1 MRVALPFLINQ
12 NIIIMA
18 ISRNGGTRSRLRG
31 RVGSEIYTKGKDAF
45 GKSQQ
50 IVKAMPEKV
59 ENPQSASQ
67 MKTRMI
73 MATVQQA
80 KSSMAVII
88 DHSFDKVKTPIANLS
103 RFVSL
108 NAKLVRADLDEHP
121 SEDNQFGLNAYKEKG
136 IKMGAWLIS
145 EGYAA
150 APIFDADAQAQGK
163 YIFDFDA
170 AQWTLADIMSRL
182 GMYSADYLT
191 FCAISNG
198 GDFLFC
204 RYRFNPAIPA
214 DTIATAD
221 NISSFFLTEGN
232 IKFAVSVAGEGLVF
246 DMSPAIECH
255 GVIKSVKT
263 RSGYNH
269 STCQMYCVGNVARP
283 ASEAFP
289 SYPVGKVNYLNGGDI
304 AGMSESGS
312 DAPEPE
318 PAPIAPVLTRLACG
332 GSDILAESRWTDYS
346 SDSYNL
352 EWRYESDEFSA
363 GFYLICHSN
372 FDMQVGNELSTGK
385 VNWQIELTPEVTA
398 EDSVPRGDG
407 RYYLV
412 HETGEQRI
420 IVARYGSVEYLDKN

>member
-80 KSSMAVII
+80 KSSMAIII

-304 AGMSESGS
+304 AGMSESGG
-312 DAPEPE
+312 DEP
-318 PAPIAPVLTRLACG
+318 PAPVAVDPVLTMLKFNG
-332 GSDILAESRWTDYS
+332 WDILDPSKYAGMGDKDFWMRWEYENVPINEGFNLVVEPRNREYAVGDTINESYYTVVVPLT
-346 SDSYNL
+346 SDETSYEGRAQSYNN
-352 EWRYESDEFSA
+352 RV
-363 GFYLICHSN
+363 YLCK
-372 FDMQVGNELSTGK
+372 DMV
-385 VNWQIELTPEVTA
+385 VV
-398 EDSVPRGDG
+398 SV
-407 RYYLV
+407 
-412 HETGEQRI
+412 
-420 IVARYGSVEYLDKN
+420 YGYTEE